1 MEEVL
6 ELRKPLAK
14 AVVAADAA
22 VVMVVA
28 VVLEAKAGLM
38 TDLLLGNR
46 DLSVKKK
53 VAVTVQEEVLR
64 AVVAV
69 LKEERNINFSIHV

>member
-1 MEEVL
+1 
-6 ELRKPLAK
+6 LRKPLAK
-14 AVVAADAA
+14 AVVAVDAA

-46 DLSVKKK
+46 VLSVKKK

-69 LKEERNINFSIHV
+69 LKEERNINFSI